1 MLTGYFAKLHLDS
14 GDTADLEALVPECGN
29 QLEPMDGLLSKCANM
44 KSNVPLGSVVAVGDG
59 DGCASL
65 QGRQVLL

>member
-1 MLTGYFAKLHLDS
+1 MVEG
-14 GDTADLEALVPECGN
+14 ALVPECGN
-29 QLEPMDGLLSKCANM
+29 QLEQMDGLPSKCANM
-44 KSNVPLGSVVAVGDG
+44 KSNVPLGVVVAVGDG